1 MQFISLFLTLI
12 AHYAYLIIPTLRGAV
27 TALFRANPTLL
38 AFEAPLEQML
48 VTSAAAFSPALG
60 TAVDEIF
67 DLSDMTKKTE

>member
-1 MQFISLFLTLI
+1 MKVLSLLLTLV

-27 TALFRANPTLL
+27 TALFRANPALL

-48 VTSAAAFSPALG
+48 VTSAAALSPELG

-67 DLSDMTKKTE
+67 DLSDMTKKIE